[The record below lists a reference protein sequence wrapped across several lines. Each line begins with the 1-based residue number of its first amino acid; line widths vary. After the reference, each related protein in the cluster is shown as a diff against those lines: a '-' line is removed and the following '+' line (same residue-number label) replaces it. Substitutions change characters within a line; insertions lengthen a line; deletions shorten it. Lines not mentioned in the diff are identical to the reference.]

1 MVSEFTYRFKCVHSV
16 WVWISSFC
24 IQRLSPLIIS
34 ALHRGS
40 NLTDTCSS
48 LGKESCGKIQPQEK
62 KKSQRVSRSK
72 ARPRRSWSLSKHEY
86 HLLIRLLYLLKY
98 EPTLH
103 LDVLPLNA
111 SADSLWL
118 PITPHQSPSLLCLRL
133 SLSQYGPMLTE
144 CKSYFSLFHQALCS
158 LNVRWA
164 MPTSPGTTIYT
175 WWLWSGSGSGS
186 VFSLSKYTL
195 NHGPD
200 MGWHTAYLVC
210 IPGI

>member
-1 MVSEFTYRFKCVHSV
+1 MNSHTGSNVFIVFEFGSPHSV
-16 WVWISSFC
+16 FSASLPWLSVLFTGAQTW
-24 IQRLSPLIIS
+24 QTRARLWEKKVV
-34 ALHRGS
+34 GKF
-40 NLTDTCSS
+40 S
-48 LGKESCGKIQPQEK
+48 LKK

-118 PITPHQSPSLLCLRL
+118 SITPHQSPSLLCLRL